1 MFFLS
6 VRQRVVVLTGSGISA
21 ESGLQT
27 FRNHG
32 GLWAGERV
40 EDVATPEA
48 FVRQPRHVLNFY
60 NRLRRQLQNT
70 QPNTAHLALKHLE
83 SVYDVNII
91 TQNVD
96 GLHERAGSSYV
107 LHLHGELLKARS
119 SVDENYIVDC
129 FSDQT
134 LADTDDNGFLMRP
147 HIVWFGEAVPM
158 IEPAIQLMRA
168 ADIVI
173 IIGTSLQVYPAAGLV
188 QYIPP
193 KAEIFLIDPQP
204 YEGLKNVQIIRA
216 SAQAGVN
223 SLVSELLRRSEAQ
236 SLSSQNGDH

>member
-1 MFFLS
+1 MS
-6 VRQRVVVLTGSGISA
+6 ISSARQRVVVLTGSGISA

-32 GLWAGERV
+32 GLWDGERV

-48 FVRQPRHVLNFY
+48 FARNPLRVLDFY
-60 NRLRRQLQNT
+60 NRLRRQLQNV
-70 QPNTAHLALKHLE
+70 QPNAAHLALRHLE
-83 SVYDVNII
+83 SGYDVNII

-96 GLHERAGSSYV
+96 DLHERAGSSHV

-134 LADTDDNGFLMRP
+134 MADVDASGFLMRP

-168 ADIVI
+168 ADIAI

-193 KAEIFLIDPQP
+193 DAEIFLIDPQP
-204 YEGLKNVQIIRA
+204 NEGLQHVQFIRA
-216 SAQAGVN
+216 SAQAGVS
-223 SLVSELLRRSEAQ
+223 SLVSELLRRAEAH
-236 SLSSQNGDH
+236 SLSCLNRGD

>member
-1 MFFLS
+1 MSISLK
-6 VRQRVVVLTGSGISA
+6 RQQVVVLTGSGISA
-21 ESGLQT
+21 ESGLKT

-32 GLWAGERV
+32 GLWDGERV
-40 EDVATPEA
+40 EDVATPEGFA
-48 FVRQPRHVLNFY
+48 RNPLRVLDFY
-60 NRLRRQLQNT
+60 NRLRRQLQNV
-70 QPNTAHLALKHLE
+70 QPNAAHLALRHLE
-83 SVYDVNII
+83 SGYEVKII

-96 GLHERAGSSYV
+96 DLHERAGSSHV

-134 LADTDDNGFLMRP
+134 MADVDARGFPMRP
-147 HIVWFGEAVPM
+147 HIVWFGEEVPM
-158 IEPAIQLMRA
+158 IEAAIQLMRT

-193 KAEIFLIDPQP
+193 DAEVFLVDPQP
-204 YEGLKNVQIIRA
+204 YEGLQNVQFIRA
-216 SAQAGVN
+216 SAQAGVS
-223 SLVSELLRRSEAQ
+223 SLVSELLQRSEA
-236 SLSSQNGDH
+236 LSFSCQDRFD

>member
-1 MFFLS
+1 MS
-6 VRQRVVVLTGSGISA
+6 ISSTRQRVVVLTGSGISA

-32 GLWAGERV
+32 GLWDGERV
-40 EDVATPEA
+40 DDVATPEA
-48 FVRQPRHVLNFY
+48 FARNPLRVLDFY
-60 NRLRRQLQNT
+60 NRLRHQLQNV
-70 QPNTAHLALKHLE
+70 QPNAAHLALRHLE
-83 SVYDVNII
+83 SGYDVNII

-96 GLHERAGSSYV
+96 DLHERAGSSHV

-134 LADTDDNGFLMRP
+134 MADVDVSGFLMRP

-168 ADIVI
+168 ADIAI

-193 KAEIFLIDPQP
+193 ETETFLIDPQP
-204 YEGLKNVQIIRA
+204 YEGLQNVQFIRA
-216 SAQAGVN
+216 SAQAGVS
-223 SLVSELLRRSEAQ
+223 SLVRELLRRPEAH
-236 SLSSQNGDH
+236 SLSSLDRVD

>member
-1 MFFLS
+1 MS
-6 VRQRVVVLTGSGISA
+6 ISSTRQRVVVLTGSGISA

-32 GLWAGERV
+32 GLWDGERV
-40 EDVATPEA
+40 DDVATPEA
-48 FVRQPRHVLNFY
+48 FARNPLRVLDFY
-60 NRLRRQLQNT
+60 NRLRRQLQNA
-70 QPNTAHLALKHLE
+70 QPNAAHLALRHLE
-83 SVYDVNII
+83 SGYDVNII

-96 GLHERAGSSYV
+96 DLHERAGSSHV

-119 SVDENYIVDC
+119 SIDENYIVDC

-134 LADTDDNGFLMRP
+134 MADVDVSGFLMRP

-158 IEPAIQLMRA
+158 IEPAIQLMCA
-168 ADIVI
+168 ADIAI

-193 KAEIFLIDPQP
+193 ETETFLIDPQP
-204 YEGLKNVQIIRA
+204 YEGLQNVQFIRA
-216 SAQAGVN
+216 SAQAGVS
-223 SLVSELLRRSEAQ
+223 SLVRELLRRPEAH
-236 SLSSQNGDH
+236 SLSSLDRVD